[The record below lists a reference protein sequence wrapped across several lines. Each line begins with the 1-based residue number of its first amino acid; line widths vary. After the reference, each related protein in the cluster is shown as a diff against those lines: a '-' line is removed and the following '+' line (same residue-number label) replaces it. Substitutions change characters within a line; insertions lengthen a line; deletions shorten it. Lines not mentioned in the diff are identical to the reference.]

1 MRGYFAPVID
11 RAEIEGKANEFAI
24 HPSNV
29 QRDYV
34 FGWLLFGLYS
44 ASSLAESLVLKGGNC
59 FRKAYFPNT
68 RFSRDLDFATER
80 QVDERVLHDQFNQV
94 CAVAQ
99 AASGVTFDIERNN
112 VRLQQE
118 IDNTRRQF
126 EVRIYFKDFYGNP
139 EKFTISVSVDVTE
152 FDRIYLP
159 PQKRLLI
166 HPYSDAGLCRVEVR
180 CLKLEEMLAA
190 KLKCLLQ
197 RREVSDLYD
206 LVYSIFINRDLD
218 VIRSEVASTFLR
230 KTIFQ
235 PSPGVA
241 RQLLLDL
248 PLTLLRTAW
257 ERYIIAPVQSVL
269 DLDWSIQQF
278 HSFVSELFRPFG
290 EPAYARFGY
299 FPSHLRTPILE
310 AGQGLRLLS
319 LTYDG
324 LRRTVEPYSLVFK
337 RRKDG
342 YGQEYFYVYDRTGGR
357 SGPGIKALLNTKVE
371 SLELLDEKFTPRYA
385 VELSKAGEQSGS
397 GYFARPFRRGA
408 GRTSRPRTPG
418 WVYVVECAYCN
429 RRFRRRQR
437 NTRIAKHNDGY
448 GNPCYGRSGYI
459 VGQDYE
465 T

>member
-1 MRGYFAPVID
+1 LVID
-11 RAEIEGKANEFAI
+11 RDEIEAKAAEFGI

-34 FGWLLFGLYS
+34 FGWLLYGLYS
-44 ASSLAESLVLKGGNC
+44 GSPLAEALVLKGGNGI
-59 FRKAYFPNT
+59 RKAYFPNT

-80 QVDERVLHDQFNQV
+80 HVDELLLQEQFNQV
-94 CAVAQ
+94 CAIAQ
-99 AASGVTFDIERNN
+99 AASGVTFDLERNN

-118 IDNTRRQF
+118 IDATRRQF
-126 EVRIYFKDFYGNP
+126 EVRIYFKDFYGNS

-166 HPYSDAGLCRVEVR
+166 HPYSDAGSCRVEMR

-257 ERYIIAPVQSVL
+257 ERYIIVPVQSVL
-269 DLDWSIQQF
+269 DFDWSIQQF
-278 HSFVSELFRPFG
+278 QSFVSELFRPFG
-290 EPAYARFGY
+290 EPAYGRFAF

-324 LRRTVEPYSLVFK
+324 VRRIVEPYSLVFK

-371 SLELLDEKFTPRYA
+371 GLELTDETFTPRYA
-385 VELSKAGEQSGS
+385 VELSKAGEHSGS

-408 GRTSRPRTPG
+408 GRINRPRTPG
-418 WVYVVECAYCN
+418 WVYVVQCSYCN

-437 NTRIAKHNDGY
+437 NIRIAKHNDSY

-459 VGQDYE
+459 VDQNYE
-465 T
+465 S